1 MRLECFE
8 DAMNTKI
15 PYFTMLLCGLVACGC
30 AAVIVGAGA
39 GAGAAAYIKGRVTR
53 TYDAEYHQTVRASIE
68 TLGALKI
75 AVMEKAADEL
85 KTTIHAKRADGTPVS
100 LEVVRTGSGQTE
112 VGVRTGAVG
121 VTERD
126 ASEQIQEWISERIGK
141 KSLEE
146 SKTAGKSGQTLQP
159 EPVEKPPHA
168 SVGPDTAPKKESST
182 SILGTAKRSPP
193 ERTIYFDQDS
203 NELLKNEVLKLDR
216 IAEALIRQPDLKV
229 SLNGY
234 SDASGSTEYNRMI
247 SESRASSVKMY
258 LVGKGV
264 DPLRISVVGHGMK
277 DFAASNASEEGQR
290 LNRRV
295 EITIGGK

>member
-1 MRLECFE
+1 MAPPSAWRWFEQGPDRLRLELEPGLSVSPSWTLRNRFKNGSQSVLPKNRWKNPKQLE
-8 DAMNTKI
+8 D
-15 PYFTMLLCGLVACGC
+15 
-30 AAVIVGAGA
+30 
-39 GAGAAAYIKGRVTR
+39 
-53 TYDAEYHQTVRASIE
+53 RA
-68 TLGALKI
+68 
-75 AVMEKAADEL
+75 
-85 KTTIHAKRADGTPVS
+85 R
-100 LEVVRTGSGQTE
+100 Q
-112 VGVRTGAVG
+112 
-121 VTERD
+121 
-126 ASEQIQEWISERIGK
+126 
-141 KSLEE
+141 
-146 SKTAGKSGQTLQP
+146 LQP

-168 SVGPDTAPKKESST
+168 SVGPETAPKKESST
-182 SILGTAKRSPP
+182 SIPGTTKQSPP

-203 NELLKNEVLKLDR
+203 NELLKNEVLKLDK
-216 IAEALIRQPDLKV
+216 IAETLIRQPDLKV

-234 SDASGSTEYNRMI
+234 SDASGSTDYNRMI

>member
-1 MRLECFE
+1 
-8 DAMNTKI
+8 
-15 PYFTMLLCGLVACGC
+15 
-30 AAVIVGAGA
+30 
-39 GAGAAAYIKGRVTR
+39 
-53 TYDAEYHQTVRASIE
+53 
-68 TLGALKI
+68 
-75 AVMEKAADEL
+75 
-85 KTTIHAKRADGTPVS
+85 
-100 LEVVRTGSGQTE
+100 VVRTGSGQTE

>member
-1 MRLECFE
+1 LSANLKSYF
-8 DAMNTKI
+8 AMS
-15 PYFTMLLCGLVACGC
+15 LCGLVACGC

-39 GAGAAAYIKGRVTR
+39 GSGAAFIKGKVTR
-53 TYDAEYHQTVRASIE
+53 TYDADYHQTVRASIE
-68 TLGALKI
+68 TLGSLKI
-75 AVMEKAADEL
+75 AVMQKAADEL
-85 KTTIHAKRADGTPVS
+85 KTSIRAKRADGTPVS
-100 LEVVRTGSGQTE
+100 VEVVRTGSGQTE

-121 VTERD
+121 VTELD
-126 ASEQIQEWISERIGK
+126 ASEQIQGGIAERIRK

-146 SKTAGKSGQTLQP
+146 SKTAGRSGPTTQP
-159 EPVEKPPHA
+159 EMVEKPHQA
-168 SVGPDTAPKKESST
+168 SVGPETAPKKESSS

-203 NELLKNEVLKLDR
+203 NELLKNEVLKLEK
-216 IAEALIRQPDLKV
+216 IAEILIRQPGLKI

-234 SDASGSTEYNRMI
+234 SDSSGSTDYNRMI

-264 DPLRISVVGHGMK
+264 DPLRISVVGHGIK
-277 DFAASNASEEGQR
+277 EFAASNASKEGQR